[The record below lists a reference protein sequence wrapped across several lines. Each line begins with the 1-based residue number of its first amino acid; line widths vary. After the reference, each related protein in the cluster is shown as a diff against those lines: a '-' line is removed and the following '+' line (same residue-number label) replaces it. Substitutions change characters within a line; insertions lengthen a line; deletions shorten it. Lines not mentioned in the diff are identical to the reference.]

1 MRRKRYQNGSLRPR
15 KHGQVKVWVAQWREN
30 GSKRSKV
37 LGRCA
42 EISKS
47 QAKVMLAQIVEPLN
61 EFAGQRR
68 IAVSTFKQ
76 YVETVFL
83 PTYRQKWKESTRST
97 SEPDILRNLVPAF
110 ADRLMETIT
119 REDMQEF
126 LREKAKQF
134 FKRCGSSSLALECDL
149 QDGRKRWRR
158 RV

>member
-1 MRRKRYQNGSLRPR
+1 MRRKRYQNGSVRPR
-15 KHGQVKVWVAQWREN
+15 KHGKVKVWVAQWREN

-47 QAKVMLAQIVEPLN
+47 EAKVMLAQIVEPLN

-83 PTYRQKWKESTRST
+83 PAYRHNWKESTRST

-110 ADRLMETIT
+110 AD
-119 REDMQEF
+119 
-126 LREKAKQF
+126 
-134 FKRCGSSSLALECDL
+134 
-149 QDGRKRWRR
+149 
-158 RV
+158 